1 MTVSGTRAS
10 GALLVAPGLRAVK
23 IRLLSK
29 AVAQRPAGCH
39 AVAMDPNATSPDY
52 ETEYNNRA
60 RVPEHPGIIAGWQA
74 DAAAYREIAPS
85 ELGVPYGAG
94 ERQRYDL
101 FKPQESRGEALV
113 MFIHGGYWQ
122 ALDRGFFS
130 HMARGLNLRGL
141 PVAVVGYDLCPQ
153 VELGHIVWEIQ
164 QAAAALWR
172 RYGLPVVAT
181 GHSAGGHLAAC
192 ALATNWANVGAD
204 LPPRLVPAA
213 YGISGLYNLK
223 PLTETSI
230 NDALKLDMDSAE
242 RESPFF
248 WPAPSRLT
256 MDAVVGGAESAEYL
270 KQSRRIA
277 DVWGLEGVQ
286 TRYEEIPGANHFTVI
301 AGLADPH
308 DGMTRRIALL
318 AGA

>member
-1 MTVSGTRAS
+1 M
-10 GALLVAPGLRAVK
+10 
-23 IRLLSK
+23 
-29 AVAQRPAGCH
+29 
-39 AVAMDPNATSPDY
+39 SPDY
-52 ETEYNNRA
+52 EAEYNNRA

-74 DAAAYREIAPS
+74 DAAAYRAEALCELDIA
-85 ELGVPYGAG
+85 YGEG

-101 FKPQESRGEALV
+101 FKPQAVRGNALV

-130 HMARGLNLRGL
+130 HMARGLNARGV
-141 PVAVVGYDLCPQ
+141 PVAIVGYDLCPQ

-172 RYGLPVVAT
+172 RFNLPVVAA

-192 ALATNWANVGAD
+192 ALATDWKNVD
-204 LPPRLVPAA
+204 ENLPARVVPAA

-230 NDALKLDMDSAE
+230 NTALGLSLEAAE
-242 RESPFF
+242 RESPLF
-248 WPAPSRLT
+248 WPAPSGLT
-256 MDAVVGGAESAEYL
+256 MDAAVGGAESAEYL
-270 KQSRRIA
+270 RQSRRLV

-286 TRYEEIPGANHFTVI
+286 TRYEEVPEANHFTVI
-301 AGLADPH
+301 AGLADPE
-308 DGMTRRIALL
+308 DAMTRRIAAL